1 MPSGALNE
9 FECTVDG
16 ANTHQSHFQRS
27 SIGDVCWKLQQDSR
41 PESPVRC
48 SVTGNDSNNSSD
60 PSTEPVLKSDDGDK
74 LHGNVKGTKD
84 ELAKIREGFDA
95 WLAAFRKSRPHR
107 DVIWRVGKQIKEC
120 SVTGEEVEGILRKH
134 NFFYFFKASVEC
146 HRPKINCSTS

>member
-16 ANTHQSHFQRS
+16 ASTHQSHFQRS
-27 SIGDVCWKLQQDSR
+27 TIGDGCWKLQKDSR

-48 SVTGNDSNNSSD
+48 SVTSNDSSNSSD
-60 PSTEPVLKSDDGDK
+60 PSIQPVLRKDDGSNI
-74 LHGNVKGTKD
+74 HGNVKSTKD

-107 DVIWRVGKQIKEC
+107 DVIWRVGKQIKEFRMA
-120 SVTGEEVEGILRKH
+120 GEEVERILQ
-134 NFFYFFKASVEC
+134 A
-146 HRPKINCSTS
+146 